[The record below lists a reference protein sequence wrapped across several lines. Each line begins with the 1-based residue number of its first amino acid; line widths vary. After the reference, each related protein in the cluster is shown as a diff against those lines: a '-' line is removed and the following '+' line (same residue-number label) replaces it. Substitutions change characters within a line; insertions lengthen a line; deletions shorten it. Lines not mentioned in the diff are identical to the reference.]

1 MRQPAAGEKTPL
13 KTPMETP
20 ARRAIGYREAF
31 LETVTPEDVR
41 AISTALL
48 ERAKSG
54 DAVAAR
60 LVLDRV
66 LGTLSVDR
74 WDSRASVE
82 KHAWLEEFAQ

>member
-1 MRQPAAGEKTPL
+1 MKTQR

-20 ARRAIGYREAF
+20 ASRAIGYREAF

-41 AISTALL
+41 VISLALL

-54 DAVAAR
+54 DTQAAR

-66 LGTLSVDR
+66 LGILSVDR
-74 WDSRASVE
+74 WQSRE
-82 KHAWLEEFAQ
+82 RIDKDAWLAEI